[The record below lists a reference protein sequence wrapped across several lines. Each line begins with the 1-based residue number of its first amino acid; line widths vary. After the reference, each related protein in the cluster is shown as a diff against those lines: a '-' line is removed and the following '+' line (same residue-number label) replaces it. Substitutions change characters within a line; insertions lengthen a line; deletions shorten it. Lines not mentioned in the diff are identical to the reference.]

1 MSGACCRC
9 VSRAFSL
16 LEIVIVVIIMGILAA
31 LVVPQFA
38 GATDGA
44 RTASLES
51 SVSSVRSSIASFRGR
66 AIIAGTDPYPTL
78 QQLTTAGVV
87 VQGSIPA
94 NPYSK
99 IAEVQAVTQ
108 QQAEARAVVN
118 ADLYGWNY
126 YVNNAS
132 DPPVAIF
139 YANSSAAT
147 TSPDGQGGFRNA
159 NEL

>member
-1 MSGACCRC
+1 MPELCIRPR
-9 VSRAFSL
+9 SRAFSL

-38 GATDGA
+38 GATDDA
-44 RTASLES
+44 RTAALDS
-51 SVSSVRSSIASFRGR
+51 SVSSVRSSIASFRAR
-66 AIIAGTDPYPTL
+66 AIIAGVDPYPTL
-78 QQLTTAGVV
+78 EQLTTPGVV
-87 VQGSIPA
+87 VQGGVPA
-94 NPYSK
+94 NPYSRLS
-99 IAEVQAVTQ
+99 AVQSVSQ
-108 QQAEARAVVN
+108 QQAEARAV
-118 ADLYGWNY
+118 ADPDLYGWNY
-126 YVNNAS
+126 YVNNAA